1 MKRIKNTNF
10 KRYLKEI
17 IKYNP
22 RRVFL
27 VFFMMIILMEPMYVG
42 SLAVTE
48 WLRKDGSEELPPGV
62 A

>member
-27 VFFMMIILMEPMYVG
+27 VFFMMIILMGTTLFQPQITKEIIDTAIIVY
-42 SLAVTE
+42 SI
-48 WLRKDGSEELPPGV
+48 
-62 A
+62 